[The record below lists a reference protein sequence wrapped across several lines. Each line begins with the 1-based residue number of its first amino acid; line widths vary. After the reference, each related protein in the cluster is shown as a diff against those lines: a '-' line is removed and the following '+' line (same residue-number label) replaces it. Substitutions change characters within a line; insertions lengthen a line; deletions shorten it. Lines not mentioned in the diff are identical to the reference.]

1 MAVAGATTAG
11 WKNQGEGWGFSL
23 VIADS
28 LASATAATVDGLYNL
43 ATRNTNTNN
52 YCTAFNAI
60 STDAVYVAG
69 DVGTLNDGGIQAGPC
84 NCPGGKTGYT
94 DASCAATQDAVM
106 DTASVAIVNDVKT
119 LKAAMKPANSCADVD
134 TGVGNT
140 VTDCS
145 GGTDATTCAAIADCE
160 WVWDGVYDWAG
171 TKTFCKFTSNLP
183 LLVVSRSLLTDC
195 L

>member
-52 YCTAFNAI
+52 YCTAFTAI

-94 DASCAATQDAVM
+94 DAFCAATQDAVM

-119 LKAAMKPANSCADVD
+119 LKAAMKLANSCAVSS
-134 TGVGNT
+134 NSP
-140 VTDCS
+140 DCS
-145 GGTDATTCAAIADCE
+145 GGTDATTCANIADCE

-183 LLVVSRSLLTDC
+183 LLVVSRSLLKDC